1 MKTFSIQTKLDSP
14 WVSSRRN
21 EPSIL
26 ALRTAAR
33 SEGGGQ
39 HRWRVFLALSPRH
52 SRLELHLPL
61 GSSDLLIL
69 TLPLLLL
76 AYAAYFLA
84 ACILDFQ
91 RALALFVLTC
101 LVLLVLVHRALK
113 SLFGK
118 TLTRCLK
125 PFENSCLK
133 LWMKRWVKNLN
144 ISGHSNLSPF
154 LLWHFLSCFS
164 DPHLYFS
171 KSTLRKQITTGLW
184 ALDFHPVSCSLMCQ
198 HCQGGRKG

>member
-1 MKTFSIQTKLDSP
+1 MKTCNIQTKLDSP
-14 WVSSRRN
+14 WVYSRRN
-21 EPSIL
+21 QPSIL

-33 SEGGGQ
+33 SEAGGQ
-39 HRWRVFLALSPRH
+39 HRWRVFHALSPRH
-52 SRLELHLPL
+52 SWLELHLPL

-113 SLFGK
+113 SWFGK
-118 TLTRCLK
+118 TLTRCVK

-133 LWMKRWVKNLN
+133 LWMKRYVKNLN
-144 ISGHSNLSPF
+144 IPGRSNLSPF
-154 LLWHFLSCFS
+154 LLWHFLSYLS

-171 KSTLRKQITTGLW
+171 KSMLREQITTGLW
-184 ALDFHPVSCSLMCQ
+184 ALDFI
-198 HCQGGRKG
+198 